1 MADPLLNAR
10 GVRKSYPNAA
20 GALEI
25 LRGVDVTVRP
35 GEFVA
40 VLGASGS
47 GKSTLLSLLA
57 GLDRPTAG
65 EIQLDG
71 ERLDGRTE
79 RELARVRREK
89 IGFVFQAF
97 HLVPSL
103 NVIENVALPLAFR
116 TGRVDE
122 RPARALLDALGLSER
137 TTHFPDQLSGGEK
150 QRVALARALVNDP
163 KIVFADEPTGNLDAA
178 NGRRGLDLLEAH
190 TRARGRAL
198 VLVTHDHDIA
208 ARADRR
214 VLLKDG
220 VLSVTT

>member
-1 MADPLLNAR
+1 MTEPLLSAR
-10 GVRKSYPNAA
+10 ALRKSYP
-20 GALEI
+20 GARGPLDI
-25 LRGVDVTVRP
+25 LLGVNLTLAP

-65 EIQLDG
+65 EILLDG
-71 ERLDGRTE
+71 ERLDGRPE
-79 RELARVRREK
+79 RDLARIRREK

-116 TGRVDE
+116 AGAMDE
-122 RPARALLDALGLSER
+122 GPARALLDALGLSER
-137 TTHFPDQLSGGEK
+137 IGHFPDQLSGGEK

-198 VLVTHDHDIA
+198 VLVTHDTDIA
-208 ARADRR
+208 DRADRR

-220 VLSVTT
+220 VLSPL

>member
-1 MADPLLNAR
+1 VAGPLLRAR
-10 GVRKSYPNAA
+10 GLRKSYPTARGPLDVLAGLDVDIAA
-20 GALEI
+20 
-25 LRGVDVTVRP
+25 

-65 EIQLDG
+65 EILLDG
-71 ERLDGRTE
+71 ERLDGRPE
-79 RELARVRREK
+79 RDLARIRREK

-103 NVIENVALPLAFR
+103 TVVENVFLPGAFR
-116 TGRVDE
+116 AGRVDE
-122 RPARALLDALGLSER
+122 GPARARLERLGLLDRAD
-137 TTHFPDQLSGGEK
+137 HFPDQLSGGEK
-150 QRVALARALVNDP
+150 QRTALARALANDP

-178 NGRRGLDLLEAH
+178 NARRGMDLLETH
-190 TRARGRAL
+190 ARTDGRAL
-198 VLVTHDHDIA
+198 VLVTHDVDVA

-214 VLLKDG
+214 LILKNG
-220 VLSVTT
+220 ALSPL